1 MLALVEGGEGV
12 GEVVADHAGAGDS
25 PSCCHFRRRLIRRRY
40 CSEKNSLAGVKFV
53 SLNISYDI
61 VAAGLRTY

>member
-25 PSCCHFRRRLIRRRY
+25 PSCCHFRRRSVVPL
-40 CSEKNSLAGVKFV
+40 SLLLGNKLV
-53 SLNISYDI
+53 S
-61 VAAGLRTY
+61 